1 MQQAAATNRN
11 ARPGLTLL
19 EVLIAAGILVVGL
32 ASAAALLPAAVS
44 VLADANAADRGGALA
59 ANAAADLQFRGAL
72 LASDFSAT
80 VKVVVT
86 GTLPNPPFLATA
98 PFKRSTLTITPS
110 SSDQEAYGAAWF
122 GAIATPV
129 ALGTSV
135 PRSGEA
141 VRVTSVAFR
150 RSDVESKQLTL
161 TPLAGA
167 AGIYRLTGGTAEQRD
182 ADRKRFLPPCSWAVA
197 VSGSTVRW
205 LHVGNSW
212 TNYSKAGT
220 TLAQKTVADCFVS
233 FSDPTVASAA
243 VTSGTLT
250 LHGLRGVARIEERI
264 VRLQ

>member
-1 MQQAAATNRN
+1 MKVAAASNRN

-72 LASDFSAT
+72 KASDFSAT

-98 PFKRSTLTITPS
+98 PFKRIPANPTAA
-110 SSDQEAYGAAWF
+110 DQQAYGTAWY

-129 ALGTSV
+129 ASGTSL

-167 AGIYRLTGGTAEQRD
+167 AGVYRLTGGTAEQRD

-212 TNYSKAGT
+212 TSYSKAGT